1 MVVFVEYYDRRG
13 KLLKI
18 FTISE
23 IQEIDGIWTAR
34 EMMMEDV
41 QKKHKTVL
49 RFSDIVYN
57 ESVEDSFFS
66 VATLERGR
74 IR

>member
-18 FTISE
+18 FTIPE
-23 IQEIDGIWTAR
+23 MEEIDGIWTAR
-34 EMMMEDV
+34 KMVMENL

-49 RFSDIVYN
+49 HFDDIIFN
-57 ESVEDSFFS
+57 EPVEDSFFS